1 MRGYAVRL
9 ATAVGPILS
18 GWMLASDAFGRRPR
32 LAAAVKIA
40 PDLTLLARF
49 RRVCPPAEHRRRDG
63 RGRAPSG

>member
-1 MRGYAVRL
+1 MRGNTVRL
-9 ATAVGPILS
+9 ATAVGPSLA
-18 GWMLASDAFGRRPR
+18 GWMLASDAFGGPA
-32 LAAAVKIA
+32 LLAAVKIA